1 MKNPY
6 ALTFTGASSGTY
18 DGSSAVTI
26 NIPSGDTGGTA
37 VTVDSDLSSTST
49 NPVQNKVIKSALDG
63 KLSTSGGTL
72 TGNLTGKYIT
82 GTWLKTTDTSELSTT
97 PEKIAV
103 LDSTGWIYYRTL
115 EHLKSDLGVGSGS
128 GSSNLP
134 AVTTSDNGKFLQV
147 VNGAWSAVSIPSGEG
162 VNF

>member
-1 MKNPY
+1 MKANNKTNEDELY
-6 ALTFTGASSGTY
+6 LTPDAS
-18 DGSSAVTI
+18 
-26 NIPSGDTGGTA
+26 GGTTGSI
-37 VTVDSDLSSTST
+37 TVDSELSATST
-49 NPVQNKVIKSALDG
+49 NPVQNKVIKSALDE

-82 GTWLKTTDTSELSTT
+82 GTWLKTTEVTELSTT
-97 PEKIAV
+97 PTKIPV

-115 EHLKSDLGVGSGS
+115 EHLKSDLGVASG
-128 GSSNLP
+128 GGGSNLP

-147 VNGAWSAVSIPSGEG
+147 VNGEWSAASIPSGEG

>member
-1 MKNPY
+1 MLPG
-6 ALTFTGASSGTY
+6 LGG
-18 DGSSAVTI
+18 GSSITI
-26 NIPSGDTGGTA
+26 
-37 VTVDSDLSSTST
+37 DSALSSTST

-82 GTWLKTTDTSELSTT
+82 GTWLQTTEATELSTT
-97 PEKIAV
+97 PTKIPV
-103 LDSTGWIYYRTL
+103 LDSNGWVYYRTL
-115 EHLKSDLGVGSGS
+115 EHLKNDLGVGSGS
-128 GSSNLP
+128 STLP